1 MLMAKLKLDQVEN
14 SRLNTWGGC
23 QRRFTLSSYLMVKHT
38 GVYPIVISFWSAS
51 SIVTS
56 SLEGSVGVTS
66 PLACPAG
73 LGYEIDFSISR

>member
-1 MLMAKLKLDQVEN
+1 
-14 SRLNTWGGC
+14 
-23 QRRFTLSSYLMVKHT
+23 MVKHT

-51 SIVTS
+51 FIVTS